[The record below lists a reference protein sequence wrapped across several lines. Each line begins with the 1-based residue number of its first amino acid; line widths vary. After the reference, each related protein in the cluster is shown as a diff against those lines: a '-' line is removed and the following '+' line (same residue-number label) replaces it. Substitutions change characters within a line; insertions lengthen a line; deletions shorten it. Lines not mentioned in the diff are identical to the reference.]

1 MLSVVTTQAFGK
13 LKWLALHYFRPSNSP
28 ALWLTC
34 FYFKLSQG
42 SFTVCYFCFII
53 LFDKT
58 VSFSFLPCSVFPQ
71 ARLKP
76 CSPSWVTNRLTAHL
90 QSWSLRCQRSHS
102 HKAERI
108 DLLSHASDMKLPL
121 GERQVLLW
129 TFSLNLIA
137 QVCFE
142 KSLQL
147 PLGPCKPQNYRLL
160 ALE

>member
-1 MLSVVTTQAFGK
+1 MTSPSLFSSLKFSSPMAHLLLFQVIPRLIHSVLFF
-13 LKWLALHYFRPSNSP
+13 L
-28 ALWLTC
+28 
-34 FYFKLSQG
+34 
-42 SFTVCYFCFII
+42 FII

-108 DLLSHASDMKLPL
+108 DLLSHASDMNS
-121 GERQVLLW
+121 LLEKVKFYFEPFLS
-129 TFSLNLIA
+129 TSLLKFA
-137 QVCFE
+137 L
-142 KSLQL
+142 KS
-147 PLGPCKPQNYRLL
+147 PCNFLL
-160 ALE
+160 VPANHRITGC

>member
-1 MLSVVTTQAFGK
+1 MTSPSLFSSLKFSSPMAHLFLFQVIPRLIHSVLFF
-13 LKWLALHYFRPSNSP
+13 L
-28 ALWLTC
+28 
-34 FYFKLSQG
+34 
-42 SFTVCYFCFII
+42 FII

-108 DLLSHASDMKLPL
+108 DLLSHASDMNS
-121 GERQVLLW
+121 LLEKVKFYFEPFLS
-129 TFSLNLIA
+129 TSLLKFA
-137 QVCFE
+137 L
-142 KSLQL
+142 KS
-147 PLGPCKPQNYRLL
+147 PCNFLL
-160 ALE
+160 VPANHRITGC

>member
-13 LKWLALHYFRPSNSP
+13 LKWLALHYFLPSNSP

-108 DLLSHASDMKLPL
+108 DLLSHASDMNS
-121 GERQVLLW
+121 LLEKVKFYFEPFLS
-129 TFSLNLIA
+129 TSLLKFA
-137 QVCFE
+137 L
-142 KSLQL
+142 KS
-147 PLGPCKPQNYRLL
+147 PCNFLL
-160 ALE
+160 VPANHRITGC